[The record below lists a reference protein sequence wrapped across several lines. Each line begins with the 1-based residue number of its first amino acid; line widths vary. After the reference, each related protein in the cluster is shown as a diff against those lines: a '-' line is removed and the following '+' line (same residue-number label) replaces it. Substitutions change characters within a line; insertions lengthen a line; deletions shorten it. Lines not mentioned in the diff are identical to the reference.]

1 RAIDAAVLI
10 LDNAQFSIDDIDG
23 KTFPN
28 ATIDFTLKDEY
39 FVKLKQKETDQESK
53 ASFTEVFPVLSKL
66 IKNILGISESTEIS
80 EESKDQV
87 LANMVALIDF
97 AREKDLVDFNK
108 FKPSKAEAEW
118 QYARLSKSLDIGT

>member
-1 RAIDAAVLI
+1 M
-10 LDNAQFSIDDIDG
+10 DNAQFNIKNIKDIKVDE
-23 KTFPN
+23 KFPN

-39 FVKLKQKETDQESK
+39 FVKLKQKETEQESK

-66 IKNILGISESTEIS
+66 IKNILDISESTESTEIS

-87 LANMVALIDF
+87 LASMVALIDF

-108 FKPSKAEAEW
+108 FKPGKAEAEW
-118 QYARLSKSLDIGT
+118 QYTRLSKSLDVGT